1 MYTILHF
8 LSKKSLG
15 RYWKYTCVFKIL
27 EEGRLALNYFLGDFF
42 HHGRFF
48 SFPECA
54 RLFAGPAYLRLP
66 ITNVILYKKNPP
78 VICRESIKSLYNF
91 KDFEMFVHLWVNFLD
106 QVFSILLSWEF
117 CNCSSLYICQCL
129 NNKFHVIS
137 S

>member
-27 EEGRLALNYFLGDFF
+27 EERRLALNYFLGDFF

-48 SFPECA
+48 HFRNALGFSPDQ
-54 RLFAGPAYLRLP
+54 YLRLP

-106 QVFSILLSWEF
+106 HYLENFAIVHH
-117 CNCSSLYICQCL
+117 CTYVN
-129 NNKFHVIS
+129 V
-137 S
+137 